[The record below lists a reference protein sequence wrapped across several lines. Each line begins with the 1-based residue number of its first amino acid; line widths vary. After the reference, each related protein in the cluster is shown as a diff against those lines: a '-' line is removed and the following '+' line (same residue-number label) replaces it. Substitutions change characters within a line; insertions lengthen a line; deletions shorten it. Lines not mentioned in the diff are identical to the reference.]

1 MPKKK
6 KILIREFVVRVY
18 TSGEI
23 FMDGFDE
30 LVFWKMNQKTKDG
43 FLPYA
48 YKIQRFGMCVES
60 GQKADKY
67 RVSRRQ

>member
-6 KILIREFVVRVY
+6 KILIREFVILVY
-18 TSGEI
+18 TDGGI

-30 LVFWKMNQKTKDG
+30 FLLWKLNHKPKEG

-48 YKIQRFGMCVES
+48 WKIQRFGTS
-60 GQKADKY
+60 TK
-67 RVSRRQ
+67 SR